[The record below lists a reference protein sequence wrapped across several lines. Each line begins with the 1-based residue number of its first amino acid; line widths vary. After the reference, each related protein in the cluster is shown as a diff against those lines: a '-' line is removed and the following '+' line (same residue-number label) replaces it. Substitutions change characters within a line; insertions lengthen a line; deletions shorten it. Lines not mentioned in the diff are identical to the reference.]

1 MSCSLTTGFIYV
13 VCCMY
18 FPKPQHSDIYG
29 IVREKYNTG
38 RLLLNRRRIRYII
51 ATDSDHF
58 CCMCGNQRAQY
69 RTLELL
75 QHSNAVSQVKLSA

>member
-1 MSCSLTTGFIYV
+1 MSCSLTTGFIHV

-51 ATDSDHF
+51 AKS
-58 CCMCGNQRAQY
+58 AQY